1 MFTST
6 RPVAACARSLR
17 WRWPAA
23 TAAPTRLSLRLGG
36 VLALLSLGGA
46 QGVSGTDCRQVAAAE
61 LPRLGGVEG
70 VWLEADR
77 FALVDS
83 KRNRLLVYDTET
95 GEVGYSGPPDLP
107 SWLPD
112 SKGGL
117 SHPTAIGSDRE
128 GVVLGLH
135 TPPTPD
141 TGGAA
146 SLIVLDNELRP
157 RDLLRWTNKDRED
170 ASPEPSLGAHIREL
184 AVGTGRIFAWVKPG
198 PSYFLLELERHPEEA
213 DEFDIVNDW
222 STVEGEYPRLSHLPL
237 RSLATTRGELPGV
250 FALRFAD
257 RPFIQVLVGGRDKGE
272 GGGMARLKAF
282 PDKVKVFPPLPQVTG
297 WGSADGFYA
306 AAEAAEYAAGLYGDG
321 TVLYLLARTVPE
333 LGKVSWRLHRI
344 DPRTDSVLDST
355 ELPTRAAHVSLLPGD
370 RHWLL
375 EESSSF
381 ADDMFRQPTR
391 LLLLDA
397 EAVRSGRPITCD

>member
-6 RPVAACARSLR
+6 RPVSPCVRSLK
-17 WRWPAA
+17 WGWP
-23 TAAPTRLSLRLGG
+23 TSIAAPTKLSLRLGCL
-36 VLALLSLGGA
+36 LALLSLGGA
-46 QGVSGTDCRQVAAAE
+46 QGVSGTDCRQVGAEE

-70 VWLEADR
+70 AWLEVDR

-95 GEVGYSGPPDLP
+95 GEVSYSGPPDLP
-107 SWLPD
+107 SWLPG
-112 SKGGL
+112 SKGDL
-117 SHPTAIGSDRE
+117 SHPTAIGSNHE
-128 GVVLGLH
+128 AVILGVH

-146 SLIVLDNELRP
+146 SLTMLDNGLRP
-157 RDLLRWTNKDRED
+157 RSLLRWTTKDRSD
-170 ASPEPSLGAHIREL
+170 SSPEPPLGAHIREL
-184 AVGTGRIFAWVKPG
+184 AVGAGRIFAWVKPG
-198 PSYFLLELERHPEEA
+198 PSYFLLELELRPEEA
-213 DEFDIVNDW
+213 GEFDLVNDW
-222 STVEGEYPRLSHLPL
+222 PTLDGEYPRLSHLPV
-237 RSLATTRGELPGV
+237 RSLATTRGDLPGV

-257 RPFIQVLVGGRDKGE
+257 VPFIQVLVGEGDKGE
-272 GGGMARLKAF
+272 VEGMARLKAF
-282 PDKVKVFPPLPQVTG
+282 PDEVKVFPPLPQVTG

-321 TVLYLLARTVPE
+321 AVLYVLARTVPE
-333 LGKVSWRLHRI
+333 LGKVAWRLHRI

-355 ELPTRAAHVSLLPGD
+355 DLPTRASHVSLLPGE
-370 RHWLL
+370 RYWLL

>member
-6 RPVAACARSLR
+6 RPVAACVRSLR
-17 WRWPAA
+17 RRWPVA
-23 TAAPTRLSLRLGG
+23 TVAPSRLSLRLAGL
-36 VLALLSLGGA
+36 LALLSLGGA
-46 QGVSGTDCRQVAAAE
+46 QGVSGTDCRQVAAGE

-83 KRNRLLVYDTET
+83 KRNRLLVYDAET
-95 GEVGYSGPPDLP
+95 GEVSYSGPPDLP

-112 SKGGL
+112 PKGGL
-117 SHPTAIGSDRE
+117 PHPTAIGPDPE
-128 GVVLGLH
+128 GVILGLH
-135 TPPTPD
+135 SPPTPD

-146 SLIVLDNELRP
+146 SLLLLDNELRP
-157 RDLLRWTNKDRED
+157 RNLLRWTTKHRED
-170 ASPEPSLGAHIREL
+170 SSPEPSLGAHIREL
-184 AVGTGRIFAWVKPG
+184 AVGPGRIFAWVKPG
-198 PSYFLLELERHPEEA
+198 PSYFLLELERQPEEA
-213 DEFDIVNDW
+213 GEFDLVNDW
-222 STVEGEYPRLSHLPL
+222 STAKGEYPRLSHLPL
-237 RSLATTRGELPGV
+237 RSLATTQGEAPGV

-257 RPFIQVLVGGRDKGE
+257 RPFIQVLVGGRDKAEGE
-272 GGGMARLKAF
+272 GVVGLSAF
-282 PDKVKVFPPLPQVTG
+282 PDEVKVFPPLPQVTG

-321 TVLYLLARTVPE
+321 AVLYLLARTVPE
-333 LGKVSWRLHRI
+333 LGKVAWRLHRI

-355 ELPTRAAHVSLLPGD
+355 DLPTRAAHVSLLPGE
-370 RHWLL
+370 RYWLL